1 MNLNQF
7 LAPERVWI
15 KVPASDRNGLLAF
28 LAREVASSQWVP
40 DEQDFLRLLLCRE
53 EEMSTGVGRGLAVPH
68 ADPPQMRSTLLAAAT
83 LARPID
89 YQSFDRVP
97 VDVIFMIFGR
107 PDNTTLHLRLLARI
121 SRLARLPGFLDRLR
135 QVETGRAFLLAVQEA
150 EDSLASD

>member
-1 MNLNQF
+1 MKLMEF

-15 KVPASDRNGLLAF
+15 KVPANDRNDLLSF
-28 LAREVASSQWVP
+28 LAREIASSRLVP
-40 DEQDFLRLLLCRE
+40 DENSFLDLLLRRE

-68 ADPPQMRSTLLAAAT
+68 ADPPQLPSTFLAAAT

-97 VDVIFMIFGR
+97 VDVIFMIFGS

-121 SRLARLPGFLDRLR
+121 SRVARLPGFLERLR
-135 QVETGRAFLLAVQEA
+135 QAETIPAFLRAVEEA
-150 EDSLASD
+150 EDSLAAD